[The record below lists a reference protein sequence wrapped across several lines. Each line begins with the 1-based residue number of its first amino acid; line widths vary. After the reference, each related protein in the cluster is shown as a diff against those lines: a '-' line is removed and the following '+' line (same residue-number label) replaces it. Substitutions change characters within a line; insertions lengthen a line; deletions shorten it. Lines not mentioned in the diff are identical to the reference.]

1 MSTGTSS
8 ISDRI
13 LREEIKLYFIGSKV
27 LRTTLYDLSKN
38 NTLINLREDAKRNK
52 NKQFKDL
59 SKLASDYIR
68 TLDGLNAKMKEFTSP
83 GTWSMIISDL
93 NLDYVSNIHV
103 IMEKVSHLPD
113 DIVEN
118 DLIPYIDKLLKD
130 KK

>member
-1 MSTGTSS
+1 VSEKV
-8 ISDRI
+8 

-27 LRTTLYDLSKN
+27 LRTTLYDLSRN

-59 SKLASDYIR
+59 SKLAGDYVR

-83 GTWSMIISDL
+83 GTWSMIINDL

-113 DIVEN
+113 DVVEN
-118 DLIPYIDKLLKD
+118 ELIPYIDKLLKD